1 MSATWYYA
9 HGNQQHGPVSLDEI
23 RVLLAS
29 GRLTP
34 TDLAWQEG
42 MPNWVAIGT
51 IAELAPS
58 VAASASGGNALP
70 AAAGVAGGGGSQ
82 SPGLISGGVDIGACL
97 NRAWDLYMREFGAV
111 FGVTVLMMLL
121 NAAAIYMASRLSV
134 YAGGYI
140 VDALV
145 ETPLM
150 AGLYWFY
157 LKKIRGEA
165 AGVDDLFAG
174 YRTAFAPLAL
184 AGLAKGILIGVG
196 LLVCVLPGLFLGL
209 IWAFTTPLIIDK
221 RLEFWAAMETSR
233 QTVMGNIGPFV
244 LLILLCTG
252 IFLSGILACGV
263 GFIFTGP
270 LSLLVFAY
278 AYNDLFGER

>member
-9 HGNQQHGPVSLDEI
+9 QGNQQHGPVSLDEI

-42 MPNWVAIGT
+42 MPNWVAIRT
-51 IAELAPS
+51 IPELAPS
-58 VAASASGGNALP
+58 LAASATGGNASP
-70 AAAGVAGGGGSQ
+70 SVAEAAGGADSQ
-82 SPGLISGGVDIGACL
+82 SPELIAGGVDIGACL
-97 NRAWDLYMREFGAV
+97 NRAWDLYMREFGSV
-111 FGVTVLMMLL
+111 FGVTVLMMALD
-121 NAAAIYMASRLSV
+121 AAAVYVASRLSV
-134 YAGGYI
+134 YAGGYL

-150 AGLYWFY
+150 AGLCWFY

-184 AGLAKGILIGVG
+184 AGLAKGLLIGVG
-196 LLVCVLPGLFLGL
+196 LLCCVLPGLFLTL

-233 QTVMGNIGPFV
+233 QTVMGNVGSMV
-244 LLILLCTG
+244 LLLLLCAG

-278 AYNDLFGER
+278 AYNDLFGGR